1 MSASEAATTPRSTSA
16 GSNTKGGLKLDHVVS
31 GLRAKHAPKE
41 GGLPA
46 KSTCGIVLD
55 GVTVSI
61 IVPGGPAWRHP
72 WDTTEDHVAPGDIIQ
87 MVDGEKV
94 DRKTIISKLRGE
106 DVPGSVSKTLDS
118 KP

>member
-1 MSASEAATTPRSTSA
+1 MSASEK
-16 GSNTKGGLKLDHVVS
+16 GGGLKLDHVVT

-55 GVTVSI
+55 GVVVSI
-61 IVPGGPAWRHP
+61 IVPVYP
-72 WDTTEDHVAPGDIIQ
+72 
-87 MVDGEKV
+87 
-94 DRKTIISKLRGE
+94 
-106 DVPGSVSKTLDS
+106 